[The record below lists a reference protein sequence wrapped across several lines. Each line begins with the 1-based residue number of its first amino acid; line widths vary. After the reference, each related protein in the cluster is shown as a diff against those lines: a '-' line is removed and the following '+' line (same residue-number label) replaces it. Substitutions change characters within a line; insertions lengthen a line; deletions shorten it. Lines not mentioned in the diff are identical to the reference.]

1 MRIGKNEMKI
11 LQILKENP
19 NISFRELK
27 AKVLGEEFG
36 RYNATSFSSFK
47 FNNEKRSKYFLFI
60 QAINSLVKKGLISRK
75 EYTYTYTVTHK
86 KEPRITEKGL
96 EELSKRLG

>member
-19 NISFRELK
+19 DISFRELK

-36 RYNATSFSSFK
+36 RYNATSFRR

-60 QAINSLVKKGLISRK
+60 EAINNLVKKGLISRK
-75 EYTYTYTVTHK
+75 EYTYTYTYTVTHK